1 MFKPYNLVWFE
12 EPTIPD
18 DFTGYATIA
27 DATGVPLAMGENLH
41 TEHEFELAFAHSKLA
56 FIQPDASN
64 CGGITGWLRVARRAP
79 SARAMAAIWASA
91 NEIGRPALR
100 RSAAIAA

>member
-56 FIQPDASN
+56 FIRD
-64 CGGITGWLRVARRAP
+64 R
-79 SARAMAAIWASA
+79 
-91 NEIGRPALR
+91 
-100 RSAAIAA
+100 IAAHRMRSVCGHGSRLSSSAGRGC